1 MTLVKWMPRR
11 AMINW
16 HSDIDRWMDNFFGSD
31 FRLNDN
37 ISTIRP
43 MVNVEETENEFII
56 SAEIPGM
63 EKKDITIV
71 VNNGVLS
78 ISGEK
83 KDESETKEK
92 NYHRIERSYGK
103 FERSFV
109 LPDGV
114 DHDKIDANYKNGVL
128 ELSLPKM
135 EEAKPKQIEV
145 KVK

>member
-1 MTLVKWMPRR
+1 MTLVKWAPRR

-16 HSDIDRWMDNFFGSD
+16 HSDIDRWMDNFFNSD
-31 FRLNDN
+31 FPLNDS
-37 ISTIRP
+37 ISIIRP
-43 MVNVEETENEFII
+43 MVNVEETDNEFII
-56 SAEIPGM
+56 SAELPGM
-63 EKKDITIV
+63 DKKDINIV
-71 VNNGVLS
+71 VNNGVIS

-83 KDESETKEK
+83 KNESETKEK
-92 NYHRIERSYGK
+92 NYHRIERRYGK

-109 LPDGV
+109 LPEGV
-114 DHDKIDANYKNGVL
+114 DHEKIEARYKNGVL

>member
-1 MTLVKWMPRR
+1 
-11 AMINW
+11 MINW
-16 HSDIDRWMDNFFGSD
+16 HSDIDRWMDTFFGSD
-31 FRLNDN
+31 FRLNEN

-63 EKKDITIV
+63 DKKEINIV
-71 VNNGVLS
+71 ANNGMLS

-92 NYHRIERSYGK
+92 NYHQIERRYGK

-109 LPDGV
+109 LPEGV
-114 DHDKIDANYKNGVL
+114 DHEKIEASYKNGVL
-128 ELSLPKM
+128 TLSLPKM